1 MYDKDYY
8 KTLGLSPTASR
19 RDIKTHFR
27 KLMKR
32 YHPDISKEIDA
43 EKRYGEVI
51 EAYKVLKDPS
61 LRMMYDIA
69 SNFEGAPA
77 SERRQEP
84 RWDKNDPVDKKA
96 YYEKLLREKREAAQ
110 KKAKQEF
117 VFHEYLS
124 RPKLWVTVFVSSLL
138 IVFLSTLA
146 RNLVE
151 GRDGFASPGI
161 YGTGLG
167 IVGLAWI
174 VYLGLRFLLPRDRP
188 ANEIVL
194 VFFAVTAAFLYETTL
209 VRLAYKEAPF
219 GLRKGSLFGGLIF
232 MTIFAYGV
240 FSLESRKERRQ
251 EPQRTAR
258 QKGGR
263 RL

>member
-8 KTLGLSPTASR
+8 KTLGLFPTASR

-43 EKRYGEVI
+43 EKRYSEII
-51 EAYKVLKDPS
+51 EAYKVLHNPS
-61 LRMMYDIA
+61 LRTMYDIA

-84 RWDKNDPVDKKA
+84 RWDKNDSADKKA
-96 YYEKLLREKREAAQ
+96 YYEKLLREKREAAR
-110 KKAKQEF
+110 KKAQQEF

-151 GRDGFASPGI
+151 GLDASPGI

-167 IVGLAWI
+167 VVGLAWI

-194 VFFAVTAAFLYETTL
+194 ALFAVTAAFLYETTL
-209 VRLAYKEAPF
+209 VRLAYKEASL

-240 FSLESRKERRQ
+240 FSLESRKER
-251 EPQRTAR
+251 
-258 QKGGR
+258 
-263 RL
+263 